1 MKPQAR
7 ARDRRS
13 LRRLGDETNKG
24 RYLRHVVFGCAL
36 LALLAIGM
44 VSLFEL
50 FVGF

>member
-24 RYLRHVVFGCAL
+24 RYLRHIVFGCAL
-36 LALLAIGM
+36 LVLLTIGM